1 MNRAKI
7 IIPVVLVIAVAAMY
21 LVPGP
26 HPSFTELYGRVD
38 KGTAGSLTNF
48 RKDFPA
54 RVLEVD
60 GDRWEYCVAGTGG
73 KTILLLHGMTGA
85 HDIWWQQ
92 VLDLKRD
99 YRIVSVTYPPV
110 RNLAGLAGGI
120 MKILDAEKIQK
131 VNIVGTSLGGYLSQY
146 LVARY
151 PERIER
157 AVFANTFPPN
167 TIIAQKNRA
176 AGTVLPLAPAW
187 VVMGILRK
195 NTEEKLYPAAE
206 RSELVR
212 AFMLEQS
219 YGKMSRRQF
228 IARYH
233 CVIDPFT
240 PGDTRSLGIPVM
252 IIESDNDPL
261 VEPAL
266 REMLRRAYPDARAV
280 TLHNKGHFPYLNE
293 PALYTSLLRSFFR

>member
-1 MNRAKI
+1 MKRALL
-7 IIPVVLVIAVAAMY
+7 IIPVVLVIAVAALY
-21 LVPGP
+21 LFPC
-26 HPSFTELYGRVD
+26 PSPPFTKIYGRVD
-38 KGTAGSLTNF
+38 QSIAASLASF
-48 RKDFPA
+48 RKDYSA
-54 RVLEVD
+54 RELVVD
-60 GDRWEYCVAGTGG
+60 GARWRYCVAGSGG
-73 KTILLLHGMTGA
+73 RTVLFLHGMTGA
-85 HDIWWQQ
+85 CDIWWQQ
-92 VLDLKRD
+92 VLDLQGD
-99 YRIVSVTYPPV
+99 YRVLSVTYPPV
-110 RNLAGLAGGI
+110 RSLSGLAAGI
-120 MKILDAEKIQK
+120 MRVLDSEKIER
-131 VNIVGTSLGGYLSQY
+131 VNVVGTSLGGYLAQY
-146 LVARY
+146 LVARH
-151 PERIER
+151 PERIDR

-167 TIIAQKNRA
+167 TIIARKNRA
-176 AGTVLPLAPAW
+176 AGTVLPLAPSW

-219 YGKMSRRQF
+219 HGKMSRDQF

-240 PGDTRSLGIPVM
+240 PPDVEALRIPVM

-266 REMLRRAYPDARAV
+266 RGMLKRTYPGARVV

-293 PALYTSLLRSFFR
+293 PAMYTSLLRDFFR